1 MTVTAQPGCA
11 TRCNMNISIRRYQT
25 PDTVELSRR
34 VQEGFVPLISKSPGF
49 LAYYAIDSGDGNWT
63 SISIF
68 DTQDEADHSTALAGE
83 WARKNVTNLV
93 GAAEVT
99 SGRVVAY
106 KVK

>member
-1 MTVTAQPGCA
+1 
-11 TRCNMNISIRRYQT
+11 MNISIRRYQS
-25 PDTVELSRR
+25 PDTLELSRR

-68 DTQDEADHSTALAGE
+68 ETQVEADNSTNLAVE
-83 WARKNVTNLV
+83 WAKKNVANLV
-93 GAAEVT
+93 GSPEAT
-99 SGRVVAY
+99 SGKVVAY

>member
-1 MTVTAQPGCA
+1 
-11 TRCNMNISIRRYQT
+11 MNICIRRYQS

-34 VQEGFVPLISKSPGF
+34 VQEGFVPLIGKSPGF

-68 DTQDEADHSTALAGE
+68 DTQAEADHSTLLAGE
-83 WARKNVTNLV
+83 WAKKNVANLV
-93 GAAEVT
+93 GTPVAT
-99 SGRVVAY
+99 SGKVVAY